1 MRGYRTQPSETL
13 KKSSCKRFTGE
24 SKPRKPMWI
33 TPLSIRSAFF
43 LESGCSTK
51 DCMPD
56 LDTWASEAARSYEE
70 ALRKAL
76 RNELPVP
83 AFRLAQS
90 RKAPMMVSAESLGA
104 WIDKNESAAK
114 ALWERG
120 QV

>member
-1 MRGYRTQPSETL
+1 M
-13 KKSSCKRFTGE
+13 
-24 SKPRKPMWI
+24 I
-33 TPLSIRSAFF
+33 TSL
-43 LESGCSTK
+43 
-51 DCMPD
+51 
-56 LDTWASEAARSYEE
+56 
-70 ALRKAL
+70 ALRKAQ

-104 WIDKNESAAK
+104 WIDKNEAEAR